1 MLKAAKKNYA
11 PAQHDVALMYRNGE
25 VTPDSGYD
33 GLSKVTVDVPIPD
46 GYIVPKGEKE
56 ITKNGTHD
64 VTEFASVNIEVPNV
78 IPEGYVKPEG
88 TKEITENGTYDV
100 KQYES
105 VDVDIEIGEILT
117 SYNGVV
123 EVNRCQQ

>member
-1 MLKAAKKNYA
+1 MKGDIVVQTTDNATILQEKTATT
-11 PAQHDVALMYRNGE
+11 NGE

-33 GLSKVTVDVPIPD
+33 GLSKVTVNVPIPD
-46 GYIVPKGEKE
+46 GYI
-56 ITKNGTHD
+56 
-64 VTEFASVNIEVPNV
+64 
-78 IPEGYVKPEG
+78 KPSG

-123 EVNRCQQ
+123 EVNRWQQ